1 MKTNDID
8 SWFKSTVESNQDF
21 YNEQADNAKLLI
33 WQTVQKGVNKNS
45 SRYLIISLSA
55 ACVCLIALS
64 SILWLKLQSATNIY
78 QPVATSSLK
87 FSHKQNIESSS
98 TKAITQNKS
107 DKKQDTV
114 YIYKQQIFYQPI
126 ETTLYKTDTVFITE
140 YIETSID
147 HSTSN
152 TNIVEIEPE
161 NETSTFL
168 PNNKNIIF
176 SSVASQQKSK
186 TKRFKFGFGS
196 GSTADVNSGTLAIT
210 TKL

>member
-1 MKTNDID
+1 MKTNNID
-8 SWFKSTVESNQDF
+8 SQFKSEVERNQDF
-21 YNEQADNAKLLI
+21 YNEQAENSKLLI
-33 WQTVQKGVNKNS
+33 WQSVQKGVNKNS
-45 SRYLIISLSA
+45 SRYIIFSLSA

-64 SILWLKLQSATNIY
+64 SILWLKLQSSTNIY
-78 QPVATSSLK
+78 QTEATSTLR
-87 FSHKQNIESSS
+87 FSHKQIIESTS
-98 TKAITQNKS
+98 TEALTQIKS
-107 DKKQDTV
+107 NKKQDTI

-126 ETTLYKTDTVFITE
+126 ENTLYKTDTVFITE
-140 YIETSID
+140 YIYTAID

-161 NETSTFL
+161 NETSTFS

-176 SSVASQQKSK
+176 SSEASQQKTK

-196 GSTADVNSGTLAIT
+196 SNTDVNSGTLAIT